1 MHKIGIISDTH
12 GLLRPEVITSLQGCE
27 VILHGGDLDNKEILK
42 KLESMA
48 PVYAVQG
55 NNDYWSEREK
65 ALPDTLT
72 KELYGLKFF
81 MIHDRKMITEDLSGF
96 HVILYGHSHK
106 YEEKYAGKQLWLN
119 PGSCGP
125 KRFLLPVTMAIIEI
139 GENGN
144 FQAERIDLE
153 KVSGS
158 AFGERK
164 EKPSPGMKKTIE
176 LIMRD
181 TQKGIPV
188 SKMASRHDISR
199 ELAEQICR
207 LYLTHP
213 GVDADGIMRKMGL

>member
-1 MHKIGIISDTH
+1 MHKIGVISDTH

-27 VILHGGDLDNKEILK
+27 VILHGGDFDNREILK

-55 NNDYWSEREK
+55 NNDYWSEKEK
-65 ALPDTLT
+65 ALPETLT

-81 MIHDRKMITEDLSGF
+81 MIHDRKMITGDMSGF

-106 YEEKYAGKQLWLN
+106 YEEKYSGKQLWLN

-139 GENGN
+139 GENGD
-144 FQAERIDLE
+144 FQVERIDLE

-188 SKMASRHDISR
+188 SKMASRHDISQ

>member
-1 MHKIGIISDTH
+1 MHKIGVISDTH

-27 VILHGGDLDNKEILK
+27 VILHGGDFDNREILK

-65 ALPDTLT
+65 ALPETLT

-139 GENGN
+139 GENSN
-144 FQAERIDLE
+144 FQVERIDLE

>member
-1 MHKIGIISDTH
+1 MHKIGVISDTH

-27 VILHGGDLDNKEILK
+27 AILHGGDFDNREILK
-42 KLESMA
+42 KLEGMA

-55 NNDYWSEREK
+55 NNDYWSERET
-65 ALPDTLT
+65 ALPETLT
-72 KELYGLKFF
+72 VELYGLKFF
-81 MIHDRKMITEDLSGF
+81 MIHDRKMITGDLSGF

-106 YEEKYAGKQLWLN
+106 YEEKYSGKQLWLN

-125 KRFLLPVTMAIIEI
+125 KRFRLPVTMAIIEI
-139 GENGN
+139 DENGN
-144 FQAERIDLE
+144 FQVERIDLE
-153 KVSGS
+153 KGTDSG
-158 AFGERK
+158 FWGRK

-176 LIMRD
+176 LIMKD
-181 TQKGIPV
+181 TQKGVPV
-188 SKMASRHDISR
+188 SKMARRHGISR